1 LALLWPI
8 APTAQVVERSQKA
21 IDEVVLVAVVAAF
34 LALTALGDPSARFPL
49 KPHISLTEV
58 SRKMALAWRGGLAR
72 AHAAV
77 KKHPGYSESGY
88 LLAVE
93 IAFANWEAIQNIG
106 RQDRPG

>member
-1 LALLWPI
+1 LLWPI

-34 LALTALGDPSARFPL
+34 LALTAPGDPSARFPL

-58 SRKMALAWRGGLAR
+58 LAENAVGVARRGQLAR

-77 KKHPGYSESGY
+77 KKHPDYSESGY

-93 IAFANWEAIQNIG
+93 MAFTNWEAIQNIG
-106 RQDRPG
+106 R

>member
-1 LALLWPI
+1 MLWPI

-21 IDEVVLVAVVAAF
+21 IDEVVLVAVVAISRVNGTGGSFRAISIEAPHQPDGG
-34 LALTALGDPSARFPL
+34 LAENSVGVAR
-49 KPHISLTEV
+49 
-58 SRKMALAWRGGLAR
+58 RGGLAR

-93 IAFANWEAIQNIG
+93 IAFTNWEAIQNIG